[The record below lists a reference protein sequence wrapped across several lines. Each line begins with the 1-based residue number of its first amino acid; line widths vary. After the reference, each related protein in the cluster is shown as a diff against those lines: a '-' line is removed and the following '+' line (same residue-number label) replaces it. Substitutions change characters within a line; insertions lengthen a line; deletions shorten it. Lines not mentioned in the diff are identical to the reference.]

1 VDDGLKRIGRFGRL
15 PTKVLEPDL
24 PNMAFALTAAI
35 RGQAAVTIVTSRSV
49 KFVRLSGP
57 TFEYLFPDWVWMRV
71 NALILDGSLD
81 PIATPVG
88 CNVRSIDIMS
98 SSVSLLRSRDPLY
111 RRVLLCLTETF
122 PSGIG
127 ENND

>member
-1 VDDGLKRIGRFGRL
+1 
-15 PTKVLEPDL
+15 
-24 PNMAFALTAAI
+24 
-35 RGQAAVTIVTSRSV
+35 
-49 KFVRLSGP
+49 
-57 TFEYLFPDWVWMRV
+57 MRV